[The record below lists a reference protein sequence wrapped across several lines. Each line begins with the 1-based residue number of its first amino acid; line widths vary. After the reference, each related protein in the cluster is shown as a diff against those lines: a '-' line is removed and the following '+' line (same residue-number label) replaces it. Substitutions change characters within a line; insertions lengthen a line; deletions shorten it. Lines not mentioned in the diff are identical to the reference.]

1 MFAKIISTLAVKLLA
16 EKVIIK
22 LTLSCASYLVQK
34 TDNTL
39 DDELFR
45 TIREALK

>member
-1 MFAKIISTLAVKLLA
+1 MFANILSALAVKLLA

-22 LTLSCASYLVQK
+22 LTLSCVGYLVNK

-39 DDELFR
+39 DNELYE
-45 TIREALK
+45 TIKGALK